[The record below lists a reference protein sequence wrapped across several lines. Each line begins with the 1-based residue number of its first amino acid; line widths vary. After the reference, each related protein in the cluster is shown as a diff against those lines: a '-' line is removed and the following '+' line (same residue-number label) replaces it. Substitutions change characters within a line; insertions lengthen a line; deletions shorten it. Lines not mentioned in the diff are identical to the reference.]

1 MQTKTLIELIKS
13 SFSLDNEERNYW
25 LEMVEIMNEE
35 QKEILADIFR
45 NEAEQLERINNNY
58 LESIK

>member
-35 QKEILADIFR
+35 QKDNLYDIFR